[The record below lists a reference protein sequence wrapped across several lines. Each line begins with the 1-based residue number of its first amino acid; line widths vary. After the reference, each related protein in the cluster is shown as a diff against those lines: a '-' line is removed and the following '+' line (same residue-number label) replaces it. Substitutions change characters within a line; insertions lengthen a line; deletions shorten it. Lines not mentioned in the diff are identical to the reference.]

1 MNIINRLRTLVD
13 HRQIGGLGRSDDSDN
28 QQVLKQAADGS
39 LTVERRTR
47 RRRNAAPGSK
57 ILVID
62 DSKTI
67 QVTLRKMLLQ
77 NHYDVYPALDAEKG
91 LEIALREKP
100 DLIFLDIVLPGIN
113 GFAALRQLRKDPR
126 TRDIPVIMIS
136 GNVQATETYYA
147 ERIGADDF
155 MRKPFNRLEVFKR
168 IERLLDEDCVLRRTG
183 FRAKAA
189 I

>member
-13 HRQIGGLGRSDDSDN
+13 HRQISGLGRSEDSNN
-28 QQVLKQAADGS
+28 QQVLKQGSDGS
-39 LTVERRTR
+39 LTVERRTKR
-47 RRRNAAPGSK
+47 RRSAAPGSK

-67 QVTLRKMLLQ
+67 QVALRKMLLQ
-77 NHYDVYPALDAEKG
+77 NHYDVHPALDAEKG
-91 LEIALREKP
+91 LEVALREKP
-100 DLIFLDIVLPGIN
+100 DLIFLDIVLPGMN

-155 MRKPFNRLEVFKR
+155 MRKPFNRLEVFRR
-168 IERLLDEDCVLRRTG
+168 IDRLLDENCVLKRTG
-183 FRAKAA
+183 FRAKAVV
-189 I
+189 